1 MQQYLNLVKQVLA
14 NGQKKDDRTQT
25 GTISLFGSQTRY
37 DLTKSFP
44 ILTTKKVNFK
54 AVVGELLWFI
64 SGSTNIKYLVDNDIK
79 IWNEWPYENY
89 KKSSSYQ
96 NETMEEFIQK
106 IKEDEQFAQVWGEL
120 GPVYGKQWRN
130 FNGIDQFK
138 KILEQIKNNPT
149 SRRLIVSSWNP
160 NEVDAMLL
168 PPCHCF
174 YQFYVNDG
182 MLSCQLYQRS
192 ADIFLGVPFNISSY
206 ALLTILVAQE
216 CGLKPKEFIHTIG
229 DNHIYTNHLE
239 QIQLQLTRT
248 PRNLPQLK
256 IKKQA
261 SIFDYAIDDFSLEDY
276 DPAPFIKAPVAV

>member
-1 MQQYLNLVKQVLA
+1 MKQYLDLVKHILEQG
-14 NGQKKDDRTQT
+14 NHKDDRTQT

-37 DLTKSFP
+37 DLRESFP
-44 ILTTKKVNFK
+44 ILTTKKVNFR

-64 SGSTNIKYLVDNDIK
+64 AGDTNIKYLVDHNIK

-89 KKSSSYQ
+89 KKSSAYQ
-96 NETMEEFIQK
+96 NETMEEFITK
-106 IKEDEQFAQVWGEL
+106 IKTDEAFAKQWGEL

-130 FNGIDQFK
+130 FNGVDQFQ
-138 KILEQIKNNPT
+138 KILNQIKNNPS

-160 NEVDAMLL
+160 NDIDEMLL

-182 MLSCQLYQRS
+182 ELSCQLYQRS

-206 ALLTILVAQE
+206 ALLTILVANE

-239 QIQLQLTRT
+239 QINIQLART
-248 PRNLPQLK
+248 PKKLPKLI
-256 IKKQA
+256 IKSKK
-261 SIFDYAIDDFSLEDY
+261 SIFDYNIDDFDLEDY
-276 DPAPFIKAPVAV
+276 DPDPFIKAPVAV